1 MIDSKGPPLDNK
13 TPMKNH
19 LTLILLCLAAK
30 ASWAQKI
37 NENFRLH
44 IAKTDQNIEIDGL
57 LNEPVWNQCDVAEN
71 FHMIQPVDT
80 ALATQ
85 FSEIRMTYD
94 DKNLYLSL
102 IFFNNSVQG
111 NYIIESLR
119 RDFSFNKNDNFLL
132 AMDPFNNKTTGFSFG
147 VSAYGAQ
154 WDGTMSNGGSVDL
167 NWDTK
172 WVSAVTYDDEK
183 WIAEMAIPLK
193 SIRYKEGEK
202 EWGINFS
209 RLDLKANEKSSWAP
223 VPRQFP
229 SVSLA
234 YTGVLVWD
242 NPPPVQKNNVSLIP
256 YTLAMSA
263 SENGNPA
270 ENKLKIGGDAKVS
283 LTPSL
288 NLDLTVNPDFSQA
301 EVDQQVTNLDR
312 FELFFPERR
321 QFFLEN
327 ADLFANIGYRTI
339 RPFFSRRIGLGVPIQ
354 AGARISGNLD
364 NNWRLGLMNIQT
376 QSQPDEGL
384 PNQNFGVVTL
394 QRKVLARS
402 NVNFMM
408 VNKQSFNYP
417 EGTTPETSIHKKYN
431 RNMGME
437 FNFASPNNL
446 WNGKAFVMKSFSP
459 DQPDQT
465 HAIAGHLEYKS
476 FKWNVKLQ
484 QEVVGENFNAEVGYV
499 PRRGFTKTDAKV
511 GYLHY
516 LNRKSALLSHGPS
529 INQTYF
535 FNPQGHQTDR
545 TTYFGY
551 LFNFLNRSTLE
562 LGFINQYIRL
572 QNTFDPIRTGIAVL
586 ESGTEHQW
594 NEVGFEYNSKPQSLL
609 TFTLAGQTG
618 GYFNG
623 GKRSAMGAE
632 IGYRFQPYLSLS
644 SIVNYNS
651 IDLPAPW
658 NKNTFTVLGIK
669 ADLTLTNKLFFSNL
683 YQYNEQRK
691 LWNFNSRLQWRYQP
705 ASDLF
710 IVFNSSE
717 INVLDNSQYWNLTVK
732 LNYWLNFNN

>member
-1 MIDSKGPPLDNK
+1 
-13 TPMKNH
+13 MKNH
-19 LTLILLCLAAK
+19 LTLFLLCLAAK
-30 ASWAQKI
+30 ATWAQKI

-44 IAKTDQNIEIDGL
+44 IARTDQPIEIDGL
-57 LNEPVWNQCDVAEN
+57 LNEPVWEQCDVAEN

-80 ALATQ
+80 ALANQ

-183 WIAEMAIPLK
+183 WMAEMAIPLK

-242 NPPPVQKNNVSLIP
+242 NPPPVQKNNISLIP
-256 YTLAMSA
+256 YALATSA

-270 ENKLKIGGDAKVS
+270 DSKIKIGGDAKVS

-327 ADLFANIGYRTI
+327 ADLFANIGYSTI

-384 PNQNFGVVTL
+384 PNQNFGVLTL

-402 NVNFMM
+402 NVNFLM

-417 EGTTPETSIHKKYN
+417 TGTDPQTSIHKKYN

-459 DQPDQT
+459 DQPDHT
-465 HAIAGHLEYKS
+465 HAIAGHIEYKS

-535 FNPQGHQTDR
+535 FNQQGRQTDQ
-545 TTYFGY
+545 TTYVGY

-562 LGFINQYIRL
+562 VGFINQYIKL

-586 ESGTEHQW
+586 EAGTEHRW
-594 NEVGFEYNSKPQSLL
+594 SEVGFEYNSKPQSLL
-609 TFTLAGQTG
+609 TYTLAGQTG

-623 GKRSAMGAE
+623 GQRSALGAE

-717 INVLDNSQYWNLTVK
+717 INVLDDSQYWNLTFK

>member
-1 MIDSKGPPLDNK
+1 
-13 TPMKNH
+13 MKNH
-19 LTLILLCLAAK
+19 LTLILLCLLAN

-37 NENFRLH
+37 NDNFRLH
-44 IAKTDQNIEIDGL
+44 IAKTNQNIEIDGL
-57 LNEPVWNQCDVAEN
+57 LQEPVWNQCDVAEN

-85 FSEIRMTYD
+85 FSEVRMTYD
-94 DKNLYLSL
+94 DHNLYLSL
-102 IFFNNSVQG
+102 IFFNNSIKG

-256 YTLAMSA
+256 YTLATSA

-270 ENKLKIGGDAKVS
+270 ENKIKIGGDAKVS

-327 ADLFANIGYRTI
+327 ADLFANIGYSTI

-384 PNQNFGVVTL
+384 PNQNFGVLTL

-402 NVNFMM
+402 NINFMM

-459 DQPDQT
+459 DQPNQT

-499 PRRGFTKTDAKV
+499 PRRGFTKTDVKV

-516 LNRKSALLSHGPS
+516 LQRKSTLLSHGPS

-535 FNPQGHQTDR
+535 FNPQGRQTDR
-545 TTYFGY
+545 TTYLGY

-562 LGFINQYIRL
+562 VGFINQYIRL

-623 GKRSAMGAE
+623 GKRAAMGAE

-717 INVLDNSQYWNLTVK
+717 INVLDNSEYWNLTVK